1 MPGVVAFYDHRAI
14 AGKNSCVI
22 YDIDEPI
29 FSEGKIMY
37 AGQAVGVIVAE
48 SADLVPISLI
58 PFYNNC
64 FRKLDRF
71 TSVFKL
77 MSCYMEQSQ

>member
-1 MPGVVAFYDHRAI
+1 MPGVVAFYDHKAI

-48 SADLVPISLI
+48 SADLVPISPI
-58 PFYNNC
+58 PFTTTVL
-64 FRKLDRF
+64 K
-71 TSVFKL
+71 S
-77 MSCYMEQSQ
+77 

>member
-1 MPGVVAFYDHRAI
+1 MPGVVAFYDHKAI

-48 SADLVPISLI
+48 TADLVPFSTHFTLTVPLNLRRSICKLVFCISSSI
-58 PFYNNC
+58 
-64 FRKLDRF
+64 
-71 TSVFKL
+71 
-77 MSCYMEQSQ
+77 E